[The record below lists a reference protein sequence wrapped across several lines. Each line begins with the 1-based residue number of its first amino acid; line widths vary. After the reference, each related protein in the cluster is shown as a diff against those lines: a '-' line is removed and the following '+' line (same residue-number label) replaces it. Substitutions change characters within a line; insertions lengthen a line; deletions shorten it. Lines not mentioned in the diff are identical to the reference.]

1 MKKKSLDPTSE
12 AAIDFVKF
20 ENQRSQ
26 GHRTPETIAAH
37 EIYEV
42 RRAESEKELSAQ
54 REEMEAVRQESF
66 AMGAIKAIDAN
77 IAYNEFLKVIT
88 IYRIKQQKDYKFGG
102 MTWDEFCE
110 ANGIARRTID
120 RIIEEVRPVFEAF
133 SANLADLCGMPLS
146 KIRQLGNSVSANLAE
161 IQDNAIIYG
170 DETIPITPDHCDE
183 IQALIDRINEDLEQ
197 KNAAVEEAKKSLA
210 TTDRVLAGKEKKLNE
225 YEKKLARMEE
235 EAASKGLSLDEEDF
249 QKKIENLKMSF
260 DGYLLRVDP
269 ASNIFAHYKEVTP
282 RMRAA
287 LISFLHYI
295 QMQALSAYD
304 TAVTTHGDPVMNPEL
319 LEDFERWQQKQQM

>member
-1 MKKKSLDPTSE
+1 MAGKQRITNEEIEMGIEMMKIGKEEGERE
-12 AAIDFVKF
+12 A
-20 ENQRSQ
+20 
-26 GHRTPETIAAH
+26 
-37 EIYEV
+37 
-42 RRAESEKELSAQ
+42 RRAL
-54 REEMEAVRQESF
+54 EAVGSSHQ
-66 AMGAIKAIDAN
+66 MGLALGRA
-77 IAYNEFLKVIT
+77 
-88 IYRIKQQKDYKFGG
+88 Q
-102 MTWDEFCE
+102 
-110 ANGIARRTID
+110 
-120 RIIEEVRPVFEAF
+120 AF
-133 SANLADLCGMPLS
+133 SAMKLIAEFLEWKQISQVVDNAGFLKIPGVTSIDDYLESLGFSRSAAYRNLKIARTLS
-146 KIRQLGNSVSANLAE
+146 PIE
-161 IQDNAIIYG
+161 IQLLAQVGFTRKDLLGYASLPDEVRMEIRDGKVINLEKADREEIRGII
-170 DETIPITPDHCDE
+170 EQII
-183 IQALIDRINEDLEQ
+183 LER
-197 KNAAVEEAKKSLA
+197 EEAKKSLA
-210 TTDRVLAGKEKKLNE
+210 TTDRVLAGKEKKINE